1 MEVVQ
6 KSFLGSEDAPYNA
19 CQREDS
25 NMLSTITTVSCV
37 EVFQEAVMEGKI
49 E

>member
-19 CQREDS
+19 SQREDS
-25 NMLSTITTVSCV
+25 NTLSTITTISWV
-37 EVFQEAVMEGKI
+37 EVFQEAVMEGEI